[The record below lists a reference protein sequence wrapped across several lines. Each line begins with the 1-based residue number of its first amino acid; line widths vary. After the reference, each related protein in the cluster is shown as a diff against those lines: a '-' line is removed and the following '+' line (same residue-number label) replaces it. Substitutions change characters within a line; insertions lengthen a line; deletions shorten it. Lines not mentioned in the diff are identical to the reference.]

1 MPVMDKSN
9 KSIDDLLKNRI
20 IIGETPRPGIQV
32 EKRVFVHT
40 PTNGALNGASEKDVI
55 LSERGKDG
63 VIITLFGTYHS
74 VDGVT
79 YDRSYG
85 GTLTYYF
92 RPVDEDKLGLYCAY
106 VELNGGEVREG
117 YHRPDVEKILVNGA
131 KLLAIL
137 KQDREKLKK
146 AQ

>member
-1 MPVMDKSN
+1 MNKSN

-20 IIGETPRPGIQV
+20 IIGETPRPGIQA

-40 PTNGALNGASEKDVI
+40 PLNGALTGSSEKDVI
-55 LSERGKDG
+55 FSERGKDG
-63 VIITLFGTYHS
+63 AITLFGTYHS
-74 VDGVT
+74 VDGVI

-92 RPVDEDKLGLYCAY
+92 RPVEEDKLEQYREY
-106 VELNGGEVREG
+106 VKLNGGKVQEG

-137 KQDREKLKK
+137 KQDKEKLKK

>member
-1 MPVMDKSN
+1 MDKSN

-20 IIGETPRPGIQV
+20 IIGEAPRPGIQA

-40 PTNGALNGASEKDVI
+40 PINGALTGSSEKDVI
-55 LSERGKDG
+55 FSERGKDG
-63 VIITLFGTYHS
+63 AITLFGTYHS
-74 VDGVT
+74 VDGVI

-92 RPVDEDKLGLYCAY
+92 RPVEEDKLEQYREY
-106 VELNGGEVREG
+106 VELNGGKVQEG

-137 KQDREKLKK
+137 KQDKEKLKK